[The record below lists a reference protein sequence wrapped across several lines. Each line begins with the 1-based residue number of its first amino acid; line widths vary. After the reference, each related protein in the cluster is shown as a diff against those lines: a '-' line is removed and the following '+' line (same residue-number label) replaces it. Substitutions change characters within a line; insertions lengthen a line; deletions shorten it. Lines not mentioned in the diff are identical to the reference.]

1 MQDPDTGAAFG
12 LAVGSSGFPGYP
24 PQSAGEFSRSNWA
37 AYTDLETDV
46 IERLTLGVAIRYEDF
61 SDFGNTFNG
70 KVSGR
75 FEFTRRAAVRAS
87 ANTGFRAP
95 TPGQSNIT
103 EVATNIDPL
112 TGGLLLVATLPPT
125 NAIGQFYGARP
136 LTPEESV
143 NWSGGV
149 VFNVFDGYAVTLDYF
164 DIRVEDRI
172 ALTSRIPVTAADR
185 AALTARGVDAGD
197 FQSVRFFGN
206 FFNSRTRGL
215 DVVIAKTWAL
225 PSASRL
231 DVTAA
236 FNRTRNKVTDVRDVR
251 AIDRERRIEI
261 SDFNPRGRGSLALDF
276 SGRRW
281 LGRAVASYYGRWTDA
296 VPNAVPTAIS
306 FDQTFPAEWLVD
318 LETGYRFA
326 NKLTVS
332 VGAENVFDTYP
343 DEDQRLSQRNNGII
357 YPQFSPFGFSGRF
370 VYLRAAVKF

>member
-1 MQDPDTGAAFG
+1 MSRRRGNQ
-12 LAVGSSGFPGYP
+12 V
-24 PQSAGEFSRSNWA
+24 RSNWA

-46 IERLTLGVAIRYEDF
+46 IARLTLGVAVRYEDF

-75 FEFTRRAAVRAS
+75 FELNKRAAVRAS

-125 NAIGQFYGARP
+125 NAIGQFYGARS
-136 LTPEESV
+136 LTPEKSV
-143 NWSGGV
+143 NWSGGL
-149 VFNVFDGYAVTLDYF
+149 VFNLLDGYALTLDYF

-185 AALTARGVDAGD
+185 AGLTARGVDPGD

-206 FFNSRTRGL
+206 FFDSRTRGV
-215 DVVIAKTWAL
+215 DVVVAKTWAL
-225 PSASRL
+225 SGASRL
-231 DVTAA
+231 GATAA
-236 FNRTRNKVTDVRDVR
+236 FNHTRNKVTDVRDAR

-261 SDFNPRGRGSLALDF
+261 SDFNPRGRGNFALDYG
-276 SGRRW
+276 GRRW
-281 LGRAVASYYGRWTDA
+281 QGRAVVSYYGRWTDA
-296 VPNAVPTAIS
+296 VPNAVPTAVS
-306 FDQTFPAEWLVD
+306 FDQTFPAESLVD
-318 LETGYRFA
+318 LEAGYRFA
-326 NKLTVS
+326 GKLTLS
-332 VGAENVFDTYP
+332 VGAENVFNTYP
-343 DEDQRLSQRNNGII
+343 DEDLRLSQRNNGLV

-370 VYLRAAVKF
+370 FYLRAAAKF